1 MGNDNYKWET
11 YKLGGRGGQHA
22 LAQQMEFVSLICH
35 HASDKNIII
44 YIHNT
49 HPQQVGRKSMF
60 CRVSVRVPFRILV
73 RGGSERGTLGS
84 GHIGVRSIH
93 NVIRKRKKE
102 KICCTQDG
110 FFWTNSAIFPK
121 SVLLSVFFFFYPH
134 LWVVEFVLL
143 SPAWREDCAIQGK
156 SIWMIDRYSAPRMKR
171 GAGGWWEQISRDLIK
186 MAVKIS

>member
-121 SVLLSVFFFFYPH
+121 SVLLSVFFF
-134 LWVVEFVLL
+134 L
-143 SPAWREDCAIQGK
+143 SPPLSSWVCVVVTCMARRLCNSGK
-156 SIWMIDRYSAPRMKR
+156 VDLNDRPLFGSENEEGGGGVVRADFPR
-171 GAGGWWEQISRDLIK
+171 SH
-186 MAVKIS
+186 